1 MRRLQSSLVDVTNAL
16 EELNEQGQD
25 KSGKLQLADDQ
36 LQEYHRMEALE
47 DEIAKLRDKLSYME
61 KSYLIKCEEAA
72 SAIESKEKQITS
84 LVNEISVLR
93 TDVSQRLPQVEK
105 LEMELASSK
114 SALDEQYKRWRSAQE
129 NYERQ
134 RDWAELKELQ
144 EQGDLVTLQYLQEVE
159 TSRTEEDNRN
169 EEVECFKQK
178 LLEAE
183 KKIQFFEQKLEE
195 ADRTCLEQKLEE
207 SEKACLELRRRVTY
221 IEDEKKSLKQNVI
234 EMEKL
239 LLEYEDLRKDL
250 HNQMMALK
258 GNMRVFCRV
267 RPLAAKDNPND
278 QKLIIFPESLEYSG
292 RGLQVVHNVSIPCF
306 ARC

>member
-1 MRRLQSSLVDVTNAL
+1 MEAELAEDRESLQQVQEENQSAEDELTAKKKEQNGFLKKMTLCEKSIAKKKL
-16 EELNEQGQD
+16 ELD
-25 KSGKLQLADDQ
+25 KKAEVG
-36 LQEYHRMEALE
+36 REALE

-144 EQGDLVTLQYLQEVE
+144 EQGDLVTLQYLQ
-159 TSRTEEDNRN
+159 
-169 EEVECFKQK
+169 
-178 LLEAE
+178 
-183 KKIQFFEQKLEE
+183 
-195 ADRTCLEQKLEE
+195 
-207 SEKACLELRRRVTY
+207 
-221 IEDEKKSLKQNVI
+221 
-234 EMEKL
+234 
-239 LLEYEDLRKDL
+239 
-250 HNQMMALK
+250 
-258 GNMRVFCRV
+258 
-267 RPLAAKDNPND
+267 
-278 QKLIIFPESLEYSG
+278 
-292 RGLQVVHNVSIPCF
+292 
-306 ARC
+306 